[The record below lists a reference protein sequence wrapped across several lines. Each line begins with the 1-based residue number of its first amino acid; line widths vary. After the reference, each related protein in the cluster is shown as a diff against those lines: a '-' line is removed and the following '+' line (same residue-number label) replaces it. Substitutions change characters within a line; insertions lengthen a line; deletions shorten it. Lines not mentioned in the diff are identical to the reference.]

1 MSDASLSERLLNRAC
16 ACPWVVCRS
25 DGLVRV
31 LSGEHAEQLQNSNT
45 PTLGDM
51 LTETKH
57 IVIIKIKIIKKILFA
72 FLHFPSFPTVK
83 INKGKEQ

>member
-1 MSDASLSERLLNRAC
+1 MLSSMKELAPGGVDPKRMSDASLSERLLNRAC

-45 PTLGDM
+45 NHHT
-51 LTETKH
+51 
-57 IVIIKIKIIKKILFA
+57 
-72 FLHFPSFPTVK
+72 
-83 INKGKEQ
+83 